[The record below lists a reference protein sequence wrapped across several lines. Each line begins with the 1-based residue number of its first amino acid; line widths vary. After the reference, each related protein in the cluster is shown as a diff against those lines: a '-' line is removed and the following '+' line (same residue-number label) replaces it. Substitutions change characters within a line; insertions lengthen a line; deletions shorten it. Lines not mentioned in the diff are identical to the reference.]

1 MLSGA
6 TLAITEKN
14 LFNQLESRDVVEK
27 IVRLSLAVR
36 RQNPQG
42 HIPTQEELVEMWGI
56 KEETLA
62 VAPPIVRIN
71 RGTDSQDES
80 KAD

>member
-1 MLSGA
+1 MPL
-6 TLAITEKN
+6 
-14 LFNQLESRDVVEK
+14 DVVEK

-71 RGTDSQDES
+71 RGTDTPDDS
-80 KAD
+80 KEN